1 MDDRRLSRVLGG
13 AALLLI
19 GAVTWRAVRSHLPA
33 RPRPAPVAA
42 DTAAATPGV
51 RPPTGA
57 TAASSAGGTTVVAT
71 PPSNESY
78 LDQLARSETRRRIRG
93 SAGVTYLNEMV
104 AESNESMLH
113 RWDNR
118 VDDPVRVYFAP
129 TTAANFRPAFLDAV
143 RGAFGRWEDAGVPVR
158 FAFVD
163 DSARAEVTVR
173 WKVQFEI
180 DRTGQTDL
188 NWDQDGHVQTAVV
201 TIATF
206 DPKGQPLAAD
216 DVRAVALHEIGH
228 LIGLD
233 HSPDSADVMFA
244 RTQVRD
250 LSERDVQSALLL
262 YQLTPGSIR

>member
-1 MDDRRLSRVLGG
+1 MSRVLGG

-19 GAVTWRAVRSHLPA
+19 GAITWRAVRSHLPA
-33 RPRPAPVAA
+33 RPRPPAVAIDTVPAPA
-42 DTAAATPGV
+42 PG
-51 RPPTGA
+51 RAPAGA
-57 TAASSAGGTTVVAT
+57 GTASSAGGSTVAT
-71 PPSNESY
+71 TPPANESY

-93 SAGVTYLNEMV
+93 SSGMTYLNEMV
-104 AESNESMLH
+104 AESNDSMLH

-129 TTAANFRPAFLDAV
+129 TTAANFRPDFLDAV
-143 RGAFGRWEDAGVPVR
+143 RGAFSRWEGAGVPVR

-163 DSARAEVTVR
+163 DSARAEVTIH

-188 NWDQDGHVQTAVV
+188 NWDQDGHVQNAVL

-206 DPKGQPLAAD
+206 DPKGQPLAAE

-228 LIGLD
+228 LLGLD

-250 LSERDVQSALLL
+250 LSERDVQTALLL

>member
-1 MDDRRLSRVLGG
+1 MSRVLGG
-13 AALLLI
+13 AAVLFI
-19 GAVTWRAVRSHLPA
+19 GAVTWRAVRLHLPA
-33 RPRPAPVAA
+33 RPRPAAVRADSAGQAPAPRPPAGAA
-42 DTAAATPGV
+42 ASASGGGSVAATP
-51 RPPTGA
+51 PA
-57 TAASSAGGTTVVAT
+57 
-71 PPSNESY
+71 NESY
-78 LDQLARSETRRRIRG
+78 MDQLARSETRRRIRG
-93 SAGVTYLNEMV
+93 RAGITYLNEMV
-104 AESNESMLH
+104 AESNDSMLH

-118 VDDPVRVYFAP
+118 YDDPVRVYFAP

-143 RGAFGRWEDAGVPVR
+143 RSAFGRWQDAGVPVR
-158 FAFVD
+158 FTFVD
-163 DSARAEVTVR
+163 DSTRAEVTIHWR
-173 WKVQFEI
+173 VQFEI

-188 NWDQDGHVQTAVV
+188 NWDQDGHVQNAVV

-250 LSERDVQSALLL
+250 LSERDIQSALLL

>member
-1 MDDRRLSRVLGG
+1 MSRVIGG

-33 RPRPAPVAA
+33 RPRPAPVTA
-42 DTAAATPGV
+42 DTAAVTPEAHA
-51 RPPTGA
+51 PAGA
-57 TAASSAGGTTVVAT
+57 TTASSAGGSTVLA
-71 PPSNESY
+71 PPPTNESY
-78 LDQLARSETRRRIRG
+78 LEQLARSETRRRIRG
-93 SAGVTYLNEMV
+93 SAGATYLNEMV
-104 AESNESMLH
+104 AESNDSMLH

-118 VDDPVRVYFAP
+118 FDDPVRVYFAP

-158 FAFVD
+158 FTFVD
-163 DSARAEVTVR
+163 DSSRAEVTVR

-188 NWDQDGHVQTAVV
+188 NWDQDGHVQTALV

-206 DPKGQPLAAD
+206 DPKGQPLATD

-228 LIGLD
+228 IIGLD
-233 HSPDSADVMFA
+233 HSPDSTDLMFA

-250 LSERDVQSALLL
+250 LSRRDIESALLL
-262 YQLTPGSIR
+262 YQLTSGSIR